1 MKTKETILK
10 QMLVDK
16 ICIDNSNEATLSRSD
31 ILQVMEEYGS
41 QYRYA
46 YENILEEKATDVSF
60 HYADL
65 EKETTEKLKDQISE
79 MIYNA
84 IPTGE
89 VDAFTLIK
97 VLKKL
102 KSDVEAI

>member
-1 MKTKETILK
+1 MKTAKEILGDVCPNRPWENDGK
-10 QMLVDK
+10 TDPMIIRCMK
-16 ICIDNSNEATLSRSD
+16 
-31 ILQVMEEYGS
+31 EYAS
-41 QYRYA
+41 EYQCA
-46 YENILEEKATDVSF
+46 YEKILEEKATDVSF

-65 EKETTEKLKDQISE
+65 EKETTEKIKDQVSD
-79 MIYNA
+79 MIYHA

>member
-1 MKTKETILK
+1 MKTAKEIM
-10 QMLVDK
+10 QDK
-16 ICIDNSNEATLSRSD
+16 MVWISASENERFN
-31 ILQVMEEYGS
+31 ILQGMEEYAS
-41 QYRYA
+41 EYKSA
-46 YENILEEKATDVSF
+46 YDKILEEKATDVSF

-65 EKETTEKLKDQISE
+65 EAETTDKLKDQISE